1 MANESTITLPS
12 LLPTYESLYG
22 DEGKFPVD
30 PDTVA
35 RLRAEA
41 EEQGLIF
48 SGDATAGE
56 KLSEFIRNVPDAA
69 YSFLARGA
77 EGTAELAAGLAL
89 LTYKGGKLATETDP
103 EKLKEIMA
111 EPSFTKYLG
120 EFRGA
125 LGNLNLGENRISG
138 PRLEDMTGTIAY
150 NVAPIPMLPVAR
162 GAGQIAK
169 GLASTQVG
177 KNIADELGTAVTYFP
192 QYTPF
197 RGAQPKS
204 VGAMSVD
211 ELIESGQLKK
221 ASEITDDAENLMAI
235 KRDRLQKLIEAKRP
249 GGTIFEIGEEGTEGT
264 FRYRGETY
272 DKADGILIGYPS
284 KRAGRDFEKNWVPK
298 KVIEEPNVEA
308 MKEGAKAGL
317 EGKRLKSIDQYATL
331 KDNMLKNNLTFE
343 EAVVE
348 AAGKELKRS
357 TKNYQIVGKFYRIAD
372 EMKKVNPE
380 LHAFFENQ
388 VKAYQ
393 IGNEVGGKFKKVR
406 FGTKEYEEARIK
418 LAEKLNI
425 DVKNI
430 DRAHSIMQSRL
441 TKLSKL
447 VEDGTI
453 TSEQYN
459 RLAKPQY
466 FLLNADNLKHVGLEN
481 KLDELLQRKKN
492 FLDAGDFEGANR
504 VQRGD
509 IIELEDGTKRIIEGI
524 DDIAKKMEK
533 LGVESELFDPVKK
546 LIKVFGRRPDAVELY
561 KKAVETGV
569 KKREGGMMSIFDII
583 QPINA

>member
-1 MANESTITLPS
+1 MALPLVVPAGITAARVAAPYLAS
-12 LLPTYESLYG
+12 LVRTYGPKVLGALTGASVG
-22 DEGKFPVD
+22 DKFID
-30 PDTVA
+30 IGQ
-35 RLRAEA
+35 L
-41 EEQGLIF
+41 
-48 SGDATAGE
+48 E
-56 KLSEFIRNVPDAA
+56 KDKDI
-69 YSFLARGA
+69 
-77 EGTAELAAGLAL
+77 
-89 LTYKGGKLATETDP
+89 GKLPASVKTETEEDFKIP
-103 EKLKEIMA
+103 PFMGVIPSVVDLIEGFSQADSKPKEKGFVQEDIPDMSML
-111 EPSFTKYLG
+111 TKT
-120 EFRGA
+120 
-125 LGNLNLGENRISG
+125 
-138 PRLEDMTGTIAY
+138 EDKTIDD
-150 NVAPIPMLPVAR
+150 LLSS
-162 GAGQIAK
+162 GQI
-169 GLASTQVG
+169 
-177 KNIADELGTAVTYFP
+177 
-192 QYTPF
+192 
-197 RGAQPKS
+197 
-204 VGAMSVD
+204 
-211 ELIESGQLKK
+211 KK

-235 KRDRLQKLIEAKRP
+235 KRDRLQKIIEAKRP
-249 GGTIFEIGEEGTEGT
+249 GGKIFEIGEEGTEGT

-272 DKADGILIGYPS
+272 DKADGVLIGYPS

-298 KVIEEPNVEA
+298 KVMKEPNVEA

-317 EGKRLKSIDQYATL
+317 EGKRLKNIDQYATL

-447 VEDGTI
+447 VEDGVI

-481 KLDELLQRKKN
+481 KLDELLQRKKK
-492 FLDAGDFEGANR
+492 FLDEGDTKSANR

-524 DDIAKKMEK
+524 DDIAKKMEE
-533 LGVESELFDPVKK
+533 LGVESELFDPIKK

-583 QPINA
+583 QPIRSKYIS

>member
-1 MANESTITLPS
+1 MALPLVVPAGITAARVAAPYVAS
-12 LLPTYESLYG
+12 LVRQYG
-22 DEGKFPVD
+22 PKVLGALTGASVGDKFID
-30 PDTVA
+30 IGQ
-35 RLRAEA
+35 L
-41 EEQGLIF
+41 
-48 SGDATAGE
+48 E
-56 KLSEFIRNVPDAA
+56 KDKDI
-69 YSFLARGA
+69 
-77 EGTAELAAGLAL
+77 
-89 LTYKGGKLATETDP
+89 GKLPPSVKTETEEDFKIP
-103 EKLKEIMA
+103 PFMGVI
-111 EPSFTKYLG
+111 PS
-120 EFRGA
+120 
-125 LGNLNLGENRISG
+125 
-138 PRLEDMTGTIAY
+138 
-150 NVAPIPMLPVAR
+150 V
-162 GAGQIAK
+162 
-169 GLASTQVG
+169 
-177 KNIADELGTAVTYFP
+177 
-192 QYTPF
+192 
-197 RGAQPKS
+197 
-204 VGAMSVD
+204 VD
-211 ELIESGQLKK
+211 LIEGFSQTDSKPKEKGFVQEEMPDMSIMTMAKDTTIDDLLSSGQLKK

-235 KRDRLQKLIEAKRP
+235 KRDRLQKIIEAKRP
-249 GGTIFEIGEEGTEGT
+249 GGTIFEIGKEGTEGT
-264 FRYRGETY
+264 FRYRGNTY

-298 KVIEEPNVEA
+298 KVIEEPNVQA

-317 EGKRLKSIDQYATL
+317 EGKRLKNIDQYATL

-348 AAGKELKRS
+348 AAGKELPRS

-447 VEDGTI
+447 VEDGVI

-481 KLDELLQRKKN
+481 KLDELLQRKKK
-492 FLDAGDFEGANR
+492 FLDEGDTKSANR

-561 KKAVETGV
+561 KKALETGV

-583 QPINA
+583 QPINAQR

>member
-1 MANESTITLPS
+1 MANEVGMTKTMAPYQEFFEQGVGDETLGSRMLGTITQGKLFEAPS
-12 LLPTYESLYG
+12 SGFGQEFAAENIPILQ
-22 DEGKFPVD
+22 DMD
-30 PDTVA
+30 PISRGVYNAVA
-35 RLRAEA
+35 PY
-41 EEQGLIF
+41 
-48 SGDATAGE
+48 GE
-56 KLSEFIRNVPDAA
+56 KAFDILDTAYRLGGAAVADIAQLAGVDEDDVNEIQSAVNTAIGFFIPKGNPLMTSQATNQAVGSVLKGVNAVKNDPLIKVMTGSADSGFRLS
-69 YSFLARGA
+69 
-77 EGTAELAAGLAL
+77 AG
-89 LTYKGGKLATETDP
+89 GGKTSVQDFK
-103 EKLKEIMA
+103 KL
-111 EPSFTKYLG
+111 
-120 EFRGA
+120 
-125 LGNLNLGENRISG
+125 
-138 PRLEDMTGTIAY
+138 
-150 NVAPIPMLPVAR
+150 V
-162 GAGQIAK
+162 
-169 GLASTQVG
+169 
-177 KNIADELGTAVTYFP
+177 
-192 QYTPF
+192 
-197 RGAQPKS
+197 
-204 VGAMSVD
+204 
-211 ELIESGQLKK
+211 
-221 ASEITDDAENLMAI
+221 
-235 KRDRLQKLIEAKRP
+235 EAKRP

-272 DKADGILIGYPS
+272 NKADGILIGYPS

-298 KVIEEPNVEA
+298 KVIEEPNVQA

-317 EGKRLKSIDQYATL
+317 EGKRLKNIDQYATL

-447 VEDGTI
+447 VEDGVI

-481 KLDELLQRKKN
+481 KLDELLQRKKK
-492 FLDAGDFEGANR
+492 FLDEGDTKSANR

-509 IIELEDGTKRIIEGI
+509 IIELEDGTKRVIEGI
-524 DDIAKKMEK
+524 DDITKKMEK
-533 LGVESELFDPVKK
+533 LGVESELFDPIKK

-561 KKAVETGV
+561 KKAKEAGI
-569 KKREGGMMSIFDII
+569 KKREGGMMSIFDMTG
-583 QPINA
+583 PLDA